1 MRFELQ
7 CLNWVKT
14 GLIQHYKTLK
24 KVDTFMQ
31 KDCVDFN
38 YIIRILGE
46 FMAKLISAAEA
57 ANMIKPGSRV
67 AIGGFLAVG
76 APECII
82 DAIVKQKIGD
92 LHMIV
97 IASDWEDRGVG
108 KLVVANLIKS
118 AQVSH
123 LGTNRTIQAQMNSN
137 QVQIEL
143 VPQGTLME
151 RVRAAGAGLGGI
163 LTPTGLGTVVEEG
176 KQVINLNSKNY
187 ILEPAIEADIAIIK
201 AYKADKMGNLVFR
214 KTARNSNPIMAMA
227 GKITIAEVEEI
238 VEIGELDPE
247 LIACP
252 GVFVNY
258 MVKCTEVAHG

>member
-1 MRFELQ
+1 
-7 CLNWVKT
+7 
-14 GLIQHYKTLK
+14 
-24 KVDTFMQ
+24 
-31 KDCVDFN
+31 
-38 YIIRILGE
+38 
-46 FMAKLISAAEA
+46 MARQISASEA
-57 ANMIKPGSRV
+57 AAMVKPGTRL

-82 DAIVKQKIGD
+82 DAIVANNISE

-108 KLVVANLIKS
+108 KLVVANLVKS

-123 LGTNRTIQAQMNSN
+123 LGTNKAIQAHMNSG
-137 QVQIEL
+137 QMQIEL

-151 RVRAAGAGLGGI
+151 RVRAAGAGLGGV

-176 KQVINLNSKNY
+176 KQVLSVNGKDY
-187 ILEPAIEADIAIIK
+187 ILEPAIEADIAIVR
-201 AYKADKMGNLVFR
+201 AWKADKMGNLIFR

-227 GKITIAEVEEI
+227 GKITIAEVDEI

-258 MVKCTEVAHG
+258 IVKTAEVHNG